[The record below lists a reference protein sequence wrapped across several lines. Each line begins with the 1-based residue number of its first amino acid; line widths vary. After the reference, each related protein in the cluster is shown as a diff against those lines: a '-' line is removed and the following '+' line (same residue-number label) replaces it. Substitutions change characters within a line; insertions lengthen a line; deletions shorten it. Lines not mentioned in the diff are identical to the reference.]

1 MFIYIRWKYD
11 LGEEK
16 KIKIFYIGTEKETE
30 KTKYQ
35 VSISKYCLTNIEFI
49 GNHDHNDHNDMR
61 IYNSRIRVGKL
72 KSPVLHFTSIQKINP
87 NNNNSLVIKVYIHAN
102 LNSSS
107 VILKS
112 EIYDGLGNIINNP
125 NNLNYHDYNVYK
137 NKIIVKMIKD
147 IKTMG
152 QLCLTDSNNLPVEF
166 RFVTETYY
174 DNQNFL
180 PNYVAN
186 RIGNNNLDVDSEDSD

>member
-16 KIKIFYIGTEKETE
+16 KIKVFYIGTEKETE
-30 KTKYQ
+30 KTKYE
-35 VSISKYCLTNIEFI
+35 VCRTKYSLTNIEFI
-49 GNHDHNDHNDMR
+49 RNYDNNDMT

-72 KSPVLHFTSIQKINP
+72 KSPILHFTSIQKINP
-87 NNNNSLVIKVYIHAN
+87 HNNSIDIKVYIHAN
-102 LNSSS
+102 SNSSS

-112 EIYDGLGNIINNP
+112 EINDELGIIIDNP
-125 NNLNYHDYNVYK
+125 NNLNHDDYRVYK
-137 NKIIVKMIKD
+137 NKIIAKIIKD

-152 QLCLTDSNNLPVEF
+152 QLCLIDSNNLPVEIK
-166 RFVTETYY
+166 FVTETYH

>member
-11 LGEEK
+11 LEEEK

-35 VSISKYCLTNIEFI
+35 VCRTKYYLTDFEFI
-49 GNHDHNDHNDMR
+49 RNYDHNDMK

-72 KSPVLHFTSIQKINP
+72 KSPVLYFSSIKQINP
-87 NNNNSLVIKVYIHAN
+87 YNNNSLVIKIYIHAN
-102 LNSSS
+102 SNSSS

-112 EIYDGLGNIINNP
+112 EINDELGIIIDNP
-125 NNLNYHDYNVYK
+125 NNLNHDDYRVYK
-137 NKIIVKMIKD
+137 NKIIAKMIKD
-147 IKTMG
+147 LKTNG
-152 QLCLTDSNNLPVEF
+152 QLCLLDSNNLPVEIK
-166 RFVTETYY
+166 FVTQTYH

-186 RIGNNNLDVDSEDSD
+186 RVGNNNLDVDSEDSD